1 MALKFKDYYEVLNV
15 PRSATASDIKKAF
28 RKLAREHHPDVA
40 RIKRGSEDKFKEV
53 NEAYEVLS
61 DPAKR
66 KRYDALGAN
75 WKQGADF
82 GYKGGNREF
91 KNGRPVKRAPGQQTG
106 EYGFE
111 FGGTTGF
118 SDFFEELF
126 GARAA
131 AEFGQSPDSGMP
143 RDTSERGG
151 DVTGDIRVSLDEVVR
166 GSVRPISINHKA
178 PCERCHATGFTNT
191 NVCIDCR
198 GTGRTTRSQTFHVK
212 IPQGVAEGQRLR
224 IAGRGDAGVNGGAPG
239 DFYLRVHVA
248 RHPDFEVVDHDIFYE
263 TQLAPWE
270 AVLGVNML
278 VPTLKGE
285 INIKVPPGTQ
295 QGQKLRVRGH
305 GLPYQ
310 SGAKGDLVVSVKV
323 EMPKSISEDERQL
336 WVRLSQYSKFDPRG
350 N

>member
-15 PRSATASDIKKAF
+15 PRSATAVEIKKAY

-40 RIKRGSEDKFKEV
+40 RIKRGSEDKFKEI
-53 NEAYEVLS
+53 NEAYEVLGDS
-61 DPAKR
+61 AKR
-66 KRYDALGAN
+66 KRYDSLGAN
-75 WKQGADF
+75 WKQGAEF
-82 GYKGGNREF
+82 GYKGGTREF
-91 KNGRPVKRAPGQQTG
+91 KNGKPVNRAPAQQTG

-111 FGGTTGF
+111 FGGTSGF
-118 SDFFEELF
+118 SEFFEELF

-131 AEFGQSPDSGMP
+131 ADIGHTPEANE
-143 RDTSERGG
+143 ERGG
-151 DVTGDIRVSLDEVVR
+151 DITGDIRVALDEVVK
-166 GSVRPISINHKA
+166 GSIRQITIDHKA
-178 PCERCHATGFTNT
+178 PCERCRGTGFSNT

-198 GTGRTTRSQTFHVK
+198 GSGRTTTSQTISVK
-212 IPQGVAEGQRLR
+212 IPVGVSEGQRLR

-270 AVLGVNML
+270 AVLGVSML
-278 VPTLKGE
+278 IPTLKGE

-295 QGQKLRVRGH
+295 QGQRLRVRGH
-305 GLPYQ
+305 GLPYP
-310 SGAKGDLVVSVKV
+310 SGARGDLVVCVKV
-323 EMPKSISEDERQL
+323 EMPKSVSEDERQL